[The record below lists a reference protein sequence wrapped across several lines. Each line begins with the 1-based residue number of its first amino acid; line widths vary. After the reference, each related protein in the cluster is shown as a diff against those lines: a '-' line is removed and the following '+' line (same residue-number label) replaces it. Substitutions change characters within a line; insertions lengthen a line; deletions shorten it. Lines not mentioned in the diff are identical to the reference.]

1 MRGFMVALAIACVA
15 GAASAQT
22 DDPSAHNGEVGVTEA
37 IPQPPGGVKR
47 QAETIVTASLTD
59 PAGVTFRSVSAI
71 VSPSVKHGAFADPVA
86 GPVSVVCGQ
95 YASGVPDGGKPA
107 YYWFFV
113 AIKHSKLLWADVDQ
127 PADGQG
133 VAYYSCKN
141 AGLAN

>member
-1 MRGFMVALAIACVA
+1 MRGLMVALAIACAA
-15 GAASAQT
+15 GGASAQT
-22 DDPSAHNGEVGVTEA
+22 DDPTAHNGEVGITEA
-37 IPQPPGGVKR
+37 TPQPPGGVKR
-47 QAETIVTASLTD
+47 QAESIVTASLTD
-59 PAGVTFRSVSAI
+59 ATGVSFRSVSAI
-71 VSPSVKHGAFADPVA
+71 VSPSVKHGAFAEPIA

-95 YASGVPDGGKPA
+95 YAAGADKPA
-107 YYWFFV
+107 FSWFFV